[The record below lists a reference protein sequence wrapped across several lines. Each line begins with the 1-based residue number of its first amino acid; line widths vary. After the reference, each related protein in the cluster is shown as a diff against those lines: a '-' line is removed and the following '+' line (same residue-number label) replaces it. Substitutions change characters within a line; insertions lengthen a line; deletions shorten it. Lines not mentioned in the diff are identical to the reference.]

1 MRLPAADP
9 SALEYGQQ
17 SCNRFRQGLRP
28 QAMQVA
34 EKVPVVVY
42 RRKLKKYSAE
52 GVDLFRFR
60 GGVPLRQFR
69 PTLESTMGCL
79 AGEKH
84 DLRLSAR
91 SYALRPC
98 NKNPASRA
106 LKVDIQSARTATEV
120 WGRRYKEALPRRHK
134 GSRGLS
140 ISCFST
146 HETDSRS
153 ASRIQL
159 ERGRY

>member
-1 MRLPAADP
+1 
-9 SALEYGQQ
+9 
-17 SCNRFRQGLRP
+17 
-28 QAMQVA
+28 MQVA
-34 EKVPVVVY
+34 EEVPVVVY

-140 ISCFST
+140 ISCFRLMKQILAPHPESSLKEAAT
-146 HETDSRS
+146 RL
-153 ASRIQL
+153 IQGP
-159 ERGRY
+159 ENTRHIDN